1 MYTNTKTAMLPRAEM
16 AHRYTAVITCRNGA
30 EMYLDAFYKTETA
43 ARNAAIRARAR
54 LAAVGQEVTHIR
66 TCVLQISLT
75 GWSAPIKAGLYPTDF
90 NSTRDG
96 WLEGYFK

>member
-1 MYTNTKTAMLPRAEM
+1 MNTNTKTAMLSRAEM
-16 AHRYTAVITCRNGA
+16 ERRFTAVITYRNGA
-30 EMYLDAFYKTETA
+30 EVYLDAFYKTETA

-54 LAAVGQEVTHIR
+54 LAAAGQEVTRIR
-66 TCVLQISLT
+66 TCVLQISVT

-90 NSTRDG
+90 NGTRDG